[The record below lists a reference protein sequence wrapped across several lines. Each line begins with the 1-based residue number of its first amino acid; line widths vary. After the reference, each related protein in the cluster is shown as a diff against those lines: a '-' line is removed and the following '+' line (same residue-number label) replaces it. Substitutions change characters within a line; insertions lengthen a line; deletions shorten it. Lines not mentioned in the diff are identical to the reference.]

1 MADRKVTVLN
11 PAGYQEQL
19 PDSDNLLLA
28 AAPTANT
35 HAVNK
40 LYVDTG
46 LSNLDVTLDLQ
57 DVTDVGNTTT
67 NDITIGDISLNANG
81 SASFIGPVTALG
93 KVISGAVEIEPY
105 TSSPGSFS
113 LKAFN
118 SSTPSIRL
126 NQDGSAEF
134 AGGVT
139 EILSN
144 GTVWAGRNDAQKYA
158 WLNKAG
164 FLVVTNVDT
173 TATAN
178 GCIEI
183 YKDGTNQS
191 NRTLRINS
199 DGSGEFA
206 GKVNSGDW
214 DGTGGSGV
222 GSSLSFAGGLFARRA
237 AGSNSEKLLFA
248 GWNGLNQVA
257 KIDAAGGAKFAGSI
271 LQGPEWDREVSQ
283 NQALISNGTFY
294 ARRAA
299 PASPLF
305 RGYAGTNPGDDSD
318 LTIELFANGSAT
330 FAGDVTANKLIGDI
344 DCGEY

>member
-19 PDSDNLLLA
+19 PDSDNLLIA
-28 AAPTANT
+28 ATPTAST

-57 DVTDVGNTTT
+57 EVTDAGNTTT
-67 NDITIGDISLNANG
+67 NDITIGDISLNADG
-81 SASFIGPVTALG
+81 SASFAGDVGIGTVAPNYPLDVVGYIQSSIGFRAGQYTILSEAG
-93 KVISGAVEIEPY
+93 NETSFGNSAYYGVSFKTNNATRMKITNAGNVEI
-105 TSSPGSFS
+105 GG
-113 LKAFN
+113 N
-118 SSTPSIRL
+118 TPSILL
-126 NQDGSAEF
+126 NQ
-134 AGGVT
+134 
-139 EILSN
+139 
-144 GTVWAGRNDAQKYA
+144 
-158 WLNKAG
+158 
-164 FLVVTNVDT
+164 
-173 TATAN
+173 
-178 GCIEI
+178 
-183 YKDGTNQS
+183 
-191 NRTLRINS
+191 